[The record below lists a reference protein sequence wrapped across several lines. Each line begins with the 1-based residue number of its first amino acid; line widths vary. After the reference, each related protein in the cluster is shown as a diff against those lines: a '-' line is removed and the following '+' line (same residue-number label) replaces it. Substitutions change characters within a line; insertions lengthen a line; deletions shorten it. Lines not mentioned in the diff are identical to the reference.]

1 MPSQSEE
8 NYLKIIYKLE
18 REWSERVTTN
28 AISEIIGTKASSV
41 TDMLKKLAMKEWI
54 HYVKYQDISLTEK
67 GRRQAL
73 LILRKHRIWETFLV
87 EKLGFANDEVHDIAE
102 ELEHVQSEELVNRL
116 EAFLNFPAL
125 DPHGGRIPDQTGVY
139 RQSAE
144 TPVKL
149 CDLSVGAAGIVR
161 GIRETSPVFLRFLAK
176 IGIGAGTVFEIT
188 DRLEFDDSLEL
199 KVTSRMVVIS
209 KEVASHLLVVP
220 LPTDSS
226 IGR

>member
-28 AISEIIGTKASSV
+28 AISEVMGTKASSV
-41 TDMLKKLAMKEWI
+41 TDMLKKLAQKEWV

-67 GRRQAL
+67 GKRHAL
-73 LILRKHRIWETFLV
+73 FILRRHRIWETFLV
-87 EKLGFANDEVHDIAE
+87 EKLGFASDAVHDIAE

-139 RQSAE
+139 RQPE
-144 TPVKL
+144 DTIVRL
-149 CDLSVGAAGIVR
+149 CDLPVGTTGTVKS
-161 GIRETSPVFLRFLAK
+161 IRETSPVFLRFLAK

-199 KVTSRMVVIS
+199 KVSNRTLVIS
-209 KEVASHLLVVP
+209 KEASSHLFVVP
-220 LPTDSS
+220 LQNNPQNV
-226 IGR
+226 